1 LRGELFTNS
10 LIHSYKVEKNNLLNG
25 EEKKNNLSNSI
36 DIKTQKLSKNF
47 GAVQAL
53 KDLDVEVRRGSTF
66 GFLGPNGAGKTTTVR
81 ILSGLLKPS
90 SGTASVCGF
99 DVGTQRDEIKAA
111 TGLLPEA
118 PGLYSKLSAVEFLE
132 FIGALNNLTGE
143 AVHRRIDQLLR
154 LLGLEGRRNDL
165 LESYSSGMKQKVLV
179 ASTIL
184 HEPRLVFLDEPTS
197 RLDPAASALVKE
209 LILAMA
215 KETETTFFICTHM
228 TDFAE
233 DVCEIIGI
241 LNQGV
246 LTTLGSPREIVDQV
260 GVQDLEDAYLK
271 IVGGEVDRESLLS
284 WRS

>member
-1 LRGELFTNS
+1 MASDG
-10 LIHSYKVEKNNLLNG
+10 
-25 EEKKNNLSNSI
+25 I
-36 DIKTQKLSKNF
+36 DITTEGLSKTF
-47 GAVQAL
+47 GTIEAL
-53 KDLDVEVRRGSTF
+53 KELNIEVKRGSTF

-90 SGTASVCGF
+90 AGQASVCGY
-99 DVGTQRDEIKAA
+99 DVNKQRDEIKAI

-132 FIGALNNLTGE
+132 FIGALNDMSGDVLRN
-143 AVHRRIDQLLR
+143 RIDSLLGI
-154 LLGLEGRRNDL
+154 LGLEGRQNDL

-184 HEPRLVFLDEPTS
+184 HEPQLVFLDEPTS

-209 LILAMA
+209 MILAMA
-215 KETETTFFICTHM
+215 KETDTTFFICTHM

-233 DVCEIIGI
+233 DVCEVIGI
-241 LNQGV
+241 LNEGI
-246 LTTLGSPREIVDQV
+246 LTTLGTPQEIIKNAEAS
-260 GVQDLEDAYLK
+260 DLEEAYLK

-284 WRS
+284 WRQ

>member
-1 LRGELFTNS
+1 M
-10 LIHSYKVEKNNLLNG
+10 
-25 EEKKNNLSNSI
+25 SNSV
-36 DIKTQKLSKNF
+36 DISTKELSKNF
-47 GAVQAL
+47 GNIRAVVNL
-53 KDLDVEVRRGSTF
+53 NLEVRRGSTF

-81 ILSGLLKPS
+81 MLSGLLRPT

-99 DVGTQRDEIKAA
+99 DVHKQRDEIKGA

-132 FIGALNNLTGE
+132 FIGALNDLAGE
-143 AVHRRIDQLLR
+143 TLHRRIDR
-154 LLGLEGRRNDL
+154 LMALMGLEGRQNDL

-179 ASTIL
+179 ASTII

-215 KETETTFFICTHM
+215 EETETTFFICTHM

-233 DVCEIIGI
+233 DVCGTIGI
-241 LNQGV
+241 LNEGI
-246 LTTLGSPREIVDQV
+246 LTTLGSPEEIVQNI
-260 GVQDLEDAYLK
+260 GVRDLEEAYLK
-271 IVGGEVDRESLLS
+271 IVGGEVDRSRLLA
-284 WRS
+284 WRD

>member
-1 LRGELFTNS
+1 MASDG
-10 LIHSYKVEKNNLLNG
+10 
-25 EEKKNNLSNSI
+25 I
-36 DIKTQKLSKNF
+36 DIRTQALSKNF
-47 GAVQAL
+47 GTIEAL
-53 KDLDVEVRRGSTF
+53 KELNIEVKRGSTF

-90 SGTASVCGF
+90 AGQASVCGY
-99 DVGTQRDEIKAA
+99 DVNKQRDEIKAI

-132 FIGALNNLTGE
+132 FIGALNDMSGDVLRN
-143 AVHRRIDQLLR
+143 RIDSLLGI
-154 LLGLEGRRNDL
+154 LGLEGRQNDL

-184 HEPRLVFLDEPTS
+184 HEPQLVFLDEPTS

-209 LILAMA
+209 MILAMA
-215 KETETTFFICTHM
+215 KETDTTFFICTHM

-233 DVCEIIGI
+233 DVCEVIGI
-241 LNQGV
+241 LNEGI
-246 LTTLGSPREIVDQV
+246 LTTLGTPQEIIKNAEAS
-260 GVQDLEDAYLK
+260 DLEEAYLK

-284 WRS
+284 WRQ

>member
-1 LRGELFTNS
+1 MASDG
-10 LIHSYKVEKNNLLNG
+10 
-25 EEKKNNLSNSI
+25 I
-36 DIKTQKLSKNF
+36 DIRTEGLSKNF
-47 GAVQAL
+47 GAIEAL
-53 KDLDVEVRRGSTF
+53 KDLNLEVRKGSTF

-90 SGTASVCGF
+90 AGQASVCGY
-99 DVGTQRDEIKAA
+99 DVNRQRDEIKAA

-132 FIGALNNLTGE
+132 FIGALNDITGE
-143 AVHRRIDQLLR
+143 VLKNRIDSLLGI
-154 LLGLEGRRNDL
+154 LGLEGRQNDL

-209 LILAMA
+209 MILAMA

-233 DVCEIIGI
+233 DVCEVIGI
-241 LNQGV
+241 LNEGI
-246 LTTLGSPREIVDQV
+246 LTTLGTPQDIIKNVEAS
-260 GVQDLEDAYLK
+260 DLEDAYLK

-284 WRS
+284 WRQ

>member
-1 LRGELFTNS
+1 
-10 LIHSYKVEKNNLLNG
+10 
-25 EEKKNNLSNSI
+25 LSNSV
-36 DIKTQKLSKNF
+36 DIKTVKLSKNF

-53 KDLDVEVRRGSTF
+53 KDLDVAVRKGSTF

-99 DVGTQRDEIKAA
+99 DVNSQRDEIKAA

-132 FIGALNNLTGE
+132 FIGALNDLTGE
-143 AVHRRIDQLLR
+143 TVHRRIDQLLG

-241 LNQGV
+241 LNQGI
-246 LTTLGSPREIVDQV
+246 LTTLGSPSEIVDQV
-260 GVQDLEDAYLK
+260 GVQNLEEAYLK